1 MDSSPQTDGFITSTD
16 GLITFIT
23 SPDPAG
29 SRKDPT
35 GSGRGRPAGLGMP
48 QEGKSSRAAPP
59 VVCDQCSRGAG
70 TTRSTSG

>member
-1 MDSSPQTDGFITSTD
+1 MDSSPQTDGFIASTD

-35 GSGRGRPAGLGMP
+35 GSGGGCSADQAMPRESTRPP
-48 QEGKSSRAAPP
+48 TAPP
-59 VVCDQCSRGAG
+59 SGRDQCSRGAG

>member
-23 SPDPAG
+23 PPDPAG

-35 GSGRGRPAGLGMP
+35 GSGGDARRPSDATRGHTPP
-48 QEGKSSRAAPP
+48 TAPP
-59 VVCDQCSRGAG
+59 SGRDQCSRGAG